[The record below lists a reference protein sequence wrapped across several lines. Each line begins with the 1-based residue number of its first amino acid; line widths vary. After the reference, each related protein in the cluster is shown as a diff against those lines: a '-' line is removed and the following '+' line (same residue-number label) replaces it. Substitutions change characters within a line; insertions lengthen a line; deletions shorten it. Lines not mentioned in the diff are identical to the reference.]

1 MSISPLISNPLGF
14 LMAVAVGTVI
24 TAGLVIALKSAKP
37 NEIVKAEQAADAQA
51 LVATAA

>member
-1 MSISPLISNPLGF
+1 MIS
-14 LMAVAVGTVI
+14 
-24 TAGLVIALKSAKP
+24 AGLVIALKSAKP